1 MLHLISFPPETV
13 NPVKADIRNP
23 LRYLLITVKIIH
35 RGSYF
40 SESSTC
46 EPIRSQKS
54 QNCKQKFSLF
64 LHYTTFFFFITE
76 VSVKLFPG
84 RQMKHLNFPA
94 SASVI
99 ISFHIPICLAA
110 WSVQNNFNP
119 LRVIYTA
126 CITHYNFSCI
136 IDGLTFIFCMIF

>member
-64 LHYTTFFFFITE
+64 FLSFLHLDI
-76 VSVKLFPG
+76 VH
-84 RQMKHLNFPA
+84 R
-94 SASVI
+94 
-99 ISFHIPICLAA
+99 
-110 WSVQNNFNP
+110 NN
-119 LRVIYTA
+119 VIYSSA
-126 CITHYNFSCI
+126 VFS
-136 IDGLTFIFCMIF
+136 